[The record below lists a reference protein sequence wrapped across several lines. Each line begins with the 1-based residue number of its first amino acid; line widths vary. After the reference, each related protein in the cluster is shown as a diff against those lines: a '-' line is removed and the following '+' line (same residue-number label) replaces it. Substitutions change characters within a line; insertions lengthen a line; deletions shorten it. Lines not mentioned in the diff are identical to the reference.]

1 MGGWA
6 CLGPGS
12 IRATPHCLPQ
22 PIYNPRM
29 APLGILFVCI
39 GNTCRS
45 PMAEAMARA
54 MGGDRVRA
62 YSAGLNPT
70 GRVARETIEVL
81 DALGY
86 DARGLQ
92 SKDIDR
98 VPMDDVDVIVS
109 LIGPSGLRYLPHGL
123 AARLESWSIRD
134 PYGDD
139 TEVYHAVARTIEGR
153 VRELIDELL
162 TTELPTI

>member
-1 MGGWA
+1 
-6 CLGPGS
+6 
-12 IRATPHCLPQ
+12 
-22 PIYNPRM
+22 M
-29 APLGILFVCI
+29 APLGILFICI

-54 MGGDRVRA
+54 MGGDRILA

-70 GRVARETIEVL
+70 GRVARDTILVL

-86 DARGLQ
+86 DAGGLR
-92 SKDIDR
+92 SKGIDE
-98 VPMDDVDVIVS
+98 VPVDEVDVIVS
-109 LIGPSGLRYLPHGL
+109 LIGQSGLRYLPHGL

-139 TEVYHAVARTIEGR
+139 AEVYRAVARTIERR
-153 VRELIDELL
+153 VRDLMDELL
-162 TTELPTI
+162 TTELPSI

>member
-1 MGGWA
+1 MGV
-6 CLGPGS
+6 PGS
-12 IRATPHCLPQ
+12 GLDPSDPALPTPQPH
-22 PIYNPRM
+22 PIYNPKM

-81 DALGY
+81 DAF
-86 DARGLQ
+86 
-92 SKDIDR
+92 
-98 VPMDDVDVIVS
+98 
-109 LIGPSGLRYLPHGL
+109 
-123 AARLESWSIRD
+123 
-134 PYGDD
+134 
-139 TEVYHAVARTIEGR
+139 
-153 VRELIDELL
+153 RELEGGEKREDDE
-162 TTELPTI
+162 